1 LFGHSEQLPQNEMRF
16 GTHCVPNWI
25 EIQELSMATKKPKN
39 PPQPGPR
46 TSELIQVSAGS
57 LMDRVVSI
65 LEQARGNVV
74 RAVNSNMVIAYWLIG
89 REIVEAVQGG
99 AERAEYGQNLLEGL
113 AKHLTERYGEGFSLR
128 NLRHF
133 RLFYQ
138 AFTDRSPI
146 RHTLCAEFN
155 STPATDILSD
165 MQNAVQR
172 SDSPKGFS
180 PNLSWSHYRTL
191 SQVENNA
198 ERQFYEI
205 EAEKCGWS
213 VRVLERQIHTALF
226 ARLLK
231 SRDKE
236 GVLALAA
243 QGQTVSQPIDV
254 IKHPYVLDFLD
265 LPDRVQFRE
274 SDLETAI
281 IENLQP
287 FLLELG
293 KGFAFVGRQYRVM
306 TDAQPYFI
314 DLVFYNYLLKCF
326 VLIDLKIGRLE
337 HQNVGQMDMYLRLFD
352 ELKRGADDNPTVGL
366 ILCAEK
372 DEVVARYSILHE
384 SQQMFASKYMLY
396 LPTEEELRK
405 ELARERD
412 QIEIRQ
418 ISSKAREE
426 DKR

>member
-1 LFGHSEQLPQNEMRF
+1 MK
-16 GTHCVPNWI
+16 
-25 EIQELSMATKKPKN
+25 TKKSQSM
-39 PPQPGPR
+39 PQ
-46 TSELIQVSAGS
+46 SQQSDLIQVGHGS

-65 LEQARGNVV
+65 LEQARANVA
-74 RAVNSNMVIAYWLIG
+74 RTVNSNMVIAYWLIG
-89 REIVEAVQGG
+89 REIVETLQNG
-99 AERAEYGQNLLEGL
+99 EDRAEYGQSLMEDLSGQ
-113 AKHLTERYGEGFSLR
+113 LTRRYGQGFSIR
-128 NLRHF
+128 NLRHI

-138 AFTDRSPI
+138 AFSDRSPI
-146 RHTLCAEFN
+146 QHTLCAKL
-155 STPATDILSD
+155 TDLTQSDVLTD
-165 MQNAVQR
+165 MQTAL
-172 SDSPKGFS
+172 DTPGALKGFS

-191 SQVENNA
+191 SQVESRA

-205 EAEKCGWS
+205 EAEKANWS
-213 VRVLERQIHTALF
+213 VRDLERQIHSLLF

-231 SRDKE
+231 SRDKA

-243 QGQTVSQPIDV
+243 QGQTVNQPIDV
-254 IKHPYVLDFLD
+254 IKQPYVLDFLD
-265 LPDRVQFRE
+265 LPDRAQLRE

-293 KGFAFVGRQYRVM
+293 KGFAFVGRQYRV
-306 TDAQPYFI
+306 TTEFQHFFI

-337 HQNVGQMDMYLRLFD
+337 HQNVGQMDMYLRMFD
-352 ELKRGADDNPTVGL
+352 ELKRGEGDNPSVGL

-396 LPTEEELRK
+396 LPTEEELRN
-405 ELARERD
+405 ELTRERTK
-412 QIEIRQ
+412 IESGQ
-418 ISSKAREE
+418 KNVNTEE
-426 DKR
+426 N

>member
-1 LFGHSEQLPQNEMRF
+1 
-16 GTHCVPNWI
+16 
-25 EIQELSMATKKPKN
+25 MAPKKPGKVQ
-39 PPQPGPR
+39 QPRPLEGG
-46 TSELIQVSAGS
+46 LIRVGQGS

-65 LEQARGNVV
+65 LEQARANVA

-89 REIVEAVQGG
+89 REIVEALQSG
-99 AERAEYGQNLLEGL
+99 EDRAEYGQGLLNDLSEQLG
-113 AKHLTERYGEGFSLR
+113 KRYGQGFSVT

-138 AFTDRSPI
+138 AFSDRGPAIHHSASDELATLAEDAVLVDMKTALETTDK
-146 RHTLCAEFN
+146 L
-155 STPATDILSD
+155 
-165 MQNAVQR
+165 
-172 SDSPKGFS
+172 KGFS
-180 PNLSWSHYRTL
+180 PNLSWTHYRTL
-191 SQVENNA
+191 CTVEHRA
-198 ERQFYEI
+198 ERRFYEI
-205 EAEKCGWS
+205 EAEKAGWS
-213 VRVLERQIHTALF
+213 VSVLERQIHSLLF

-231 SRDKE
+231 SRDKA
-236 GVLALAA
+236 GVLALAE

-265 LPDRVQFRE
+265 LPDQARLRE

-293 KGFAFVGRQYRVM
+293 KGFAFVARQYSVA
-306 TDAQPYFI
+306 TESQHFFI

-337 HQNVGQMDMYLRLFD
+337 HQDVGQMDMYLRIFD
-352 ELKRGADDNPTVGL
+352 DLKRGEGDNPTVGL

-372 DEVVARYSILHE
+372 DEIVARYSTLHE

-412 QIEIRQ
+412 QIE
-418 ISSKAREE
+418 AREKSLKPRE
-426 DKR
+426 DNKA

>member
-1 LFGHSEQLPQNEMRF
+1 
-16 GTHCVPNWI
+16 
-25 EIQELSMATKKPKN
+25 MATKKPKN
-39 PPQPGPR
+39 PPQPSPR
-46 TSELIQVSAGS
+46 TSELIQVGAGS

-99 AERAEYGQNLLEGL
+99 EERAEYGQNLLDGL
-113 AKHLTERYGEGFSLR
+113 ARDLTDRYGEGFSIR
-128 NLRHF
+128 NLRYF

-138 AFTDRSPI
+138 SYSDREPI
-146 RHTLCAEFN
+146 RHTLCAEFKT
-155 STPATDILSD
+155 TPSTDILSD

-293 KGFAFVGRQYRVM
+293 KGFAFVSRQYRVM

-337 HQNVGQMDMYLRLFD
+337 HQDVGQMDMYLRLFD